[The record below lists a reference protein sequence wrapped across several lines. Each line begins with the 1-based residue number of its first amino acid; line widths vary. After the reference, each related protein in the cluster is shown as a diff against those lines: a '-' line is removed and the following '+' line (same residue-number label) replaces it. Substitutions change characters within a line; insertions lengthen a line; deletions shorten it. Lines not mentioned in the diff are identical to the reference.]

1 MSLRKYKIHTIS
13 HVTTAM
19 NLYSASIED
28 LVKVDCFLDFQ
39 DTKESPMKMLFPVTD
54 LLVSGHEAQSAFA
67 KPFKWISVLEEN
79 KSPFLGS
86 FLKYCKTLYAASR
99 CGLLGL
105 DMY

>member
-1 MSLRKYKIHTIS
+1 
-13 HVTTAM
+13 
-19 NLYSASIED
+19 
-28 LVKVDCFLDFQ
+28 
-39 DTKESPMKMLFPVTD
+39 MKMLFPVTD

-105 DMY
+105 DIY